1 MTLLVLDLKFPGQDG
16 VVSLKDFVSLV
27 WTITPNIIAWLFS
40 FALLSRLWMMHHK
53 LVAGVATYVLGAI
66 FLWSM
71 WREIRKEDMPSE
83 VGAEKDRTTRW
94 ILIWFPA
101 AGVAACAFALVDTRI
116 SMVPWMLVLTLG
128 VFLGRPQK

>member
-1 MTLLVLDLKFPGQDG
+1 
-16 VVSLKDFVSLV
+16 
-27 WTITPNIIAWLFS
+27 
-40 FALLSRLWMMHHK
+40 
-53 LVAGVATYVLGAI
+53 
-66 FLWSM
+66 M